1 LTTGFLGT
9 PYFCHVLSQ
18 NGRLKEAYDLLLK
31 EDYPSW
37 LYQVKMGATT
47 IWEHWDGI
55 KPDGSMWS
63 PDMNS
68 FNHYAYGAIADWL
81 YGVVA
86 GLDTD
91 PDKPGFKRILMR
103 PQPGGGLTYAQAEYK
118 SVYGKAAIKWA
129 IEGDKMVVDIEVPH
143 NTTAHVILPGAD
155 PEAIDG
161 DGISFT
167 ACCGGS
173 EAEIGS
179 GVYRFVYPYKE

>member
-1 LTTGFLGT
+1 
-9 PYFCHVLSQ
+9 
-18 NGRLKEAYDLLLK
+18 
-31 EDYPSW
+31 
-37 LYQVKMGATT
+37 M
-47 IWEHWDGI
+47 
-55 KPDGSMWS
+55 
-63 PDMNS
+63 
-68 FNHYAYGAIADWL
+68 
-81 YGVVA
+81 
-86 GLDTD
+86 
-91 PDKPGFKRILMR
+91 
-103 PQPGGGLTYAQAEYK
+103 
-118 SVYGKAAIKWA
+118 A